1 MTVYA
6 RAGAVL
12 LLIAIAVT
20 ALFGAYRH
28 GQSVTDQE
36 WQAKWNG
43 RDTADAQAR
52 AKAEAEARALEQQRH
67 QAIEEVQRDA
77 TQKLEQARTDADGA
91 NAAADRLREQVRK
104 LLATGGHGSNTG
116 SATGSPPASNPGNLL
131 AVVLDKSVQRNREL
145 AAVADAARVN
155 GLACEA
161 AYESLREK
169 PK

>member
-104 LLATGGHGSNTG
+104 LLGDGEAGRNPSAAPSRTPAT
-116 SATGSPPASNPGNLL
+116 NPGNML
-131 AVVLDKSVQRNREL
+131 AIVLDQSVARNREL
-145 AAVADAARVN
+145 AAIADAARLN

-161 AYESLREK
+161 AYESLRLK